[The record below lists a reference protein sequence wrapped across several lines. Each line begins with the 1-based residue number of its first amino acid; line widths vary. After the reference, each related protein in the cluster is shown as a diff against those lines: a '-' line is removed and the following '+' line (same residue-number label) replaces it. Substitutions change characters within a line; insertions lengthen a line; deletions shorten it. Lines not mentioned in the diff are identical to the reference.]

1 MSFPLFQHS
10 IAPDNLVRHT
20 WSPGDIVMSDNRCVL
35 HRADHSSVDGDRI
48 MRRRISA
55 SPVV

>member
-48 MRRRISA
+48 MRRCIFA